1 MWTGFFERQK
11 VDASCKRGAT
21 WGCRRVQYMAQ
32 SQGDPKGGIRR
43 ALGRTAPAHLGRGNN
58 CGCGQQVLTRSPQT
72 PSRDGF
78 ITPRPPSSKTDRARV
93 HTPDFDCM
101 ELLCRSPQSISLHL
115 DQTSAQQFSL
125 HRWLCSGDGRHGAW
139 SADLQY
145 IPLSELDTMGGRSLC
160 TTGTILTDLMNLLR
174 WYRGFGMRLG
184 GSVPAAATGFAISGV
199 FSGFFPQR
207 LLSAWVGG
215 SRPFI
220 DATRHRM
227 VCSRKQCA
235 SEKDACPECANPWA
249 TCSCVE
255 PPSCWVCLESSGVL
269 LCGCACRGTAGYVH
283 VACIVEANKHRVGGR
298 HSMCPTCEQGFVG
311 ELQMAVAKASMRNSE
326 TSSDFIVAKLDLADA
341 YRDQGRFTDALQ
353 LFHQVLKHY
362 QEQLGSDHPE
372 VFWSF
377 SVHHVLL
384 LFTMI

>member
-1 MWTGFFERQK
+1 MRLSE
-11 VDASCKRGAT
+11 
-21 WGCRRVQYMAQ
+21 
-32 SQGDPKGGIRR
+32 
-43 ALGRTAPAHLGRGNN
+43 TAPFRVLELTDDFVSANGRRGRDEKPECCLCVGDIITSVGGKEPKDLGSVLEQLQATPERGHVKINALRMSSGGPN
-58 CGCGQQVLTRSPQT
+58 CANCDAENSTATCTSCM
-72 PSRDGF
+72 
-78 ITPRPPSSKTDRARV
+78 RV
-93 HTPDFDCM
+93 HY
-101 ELLCRSPQSISLHL
+101 
-115 DQTSAQQFSL
+115 
-125 HRWLCSGDGRHGAW
+125 CSRQCQVAHW
-139 SADLQY
+139 K
-145 IPLSELDTMGGRSLC
+145 
-160 TTGTILTDLMNLLR
+160 
-174 WYRGFGMRLG
+174 
-184 GSVPAAATGFAISGV
+184 SG
-199 FSGFFPQR
+199 
-207 LLSAWVGG
+207 
-215 SRPFI
+215 
-220 DATRHRM
+220 HRM

-235 SEKDACPECANPWA
+235 PEKDACPECANPWA